1 MPKFPTQTSIQALE
15 IYIKEIQRG
24 NEVRVSSKTNRIYKA
39 NWVDKLI
46 LKIDQKFFDGTQ
58 ASLWRAEAKIS
69 IINKFS
75 DECALV
81 EPKMTI
87 TENSLLKT
95 SLLSDWTNSEFDK
108 KTVDDIKNKFLISV
122 NTNSKT
128 HGNIKI
134 FLENGINP
142 NEYFFKEAIRKG
154 HDFDF
159 AIELSKKANSLK
171 ENLGL
176 PRKYIF
182 HLTYNAQLLQKKHNF
197 SIDEGVNIIQLSDR
211 LVTKHRMNESEALSF
226 AIDLK
231 EPLNSMNLSFDYI
244 SSVAGSIF
252 HKGNISEKTKIS
264 AALAYCQLK
273 KSGKN
278 HKQSISIVEKRINNL
293 NHIELQLPKGCKAEC
308 IHQGAHIRGKLTL
321 TPDEIASCESN
332 LNSLKPD
339 KALIQEK
346 GLTEKFGSMSAQFGK
361 DIRRMN
367 YQFLKNGKTAP
378 EVRQLIPDDKKW
390 NIGTTDQ
397 EKESWIGSFIDYAG
411 GENAANALSA
421 FISQTMFGNIRI
433 ATAASNS
440 KDLSVQFTGQ
450 QGTDNFNFV
459 VDQTE
464 VNKVRKTL
472 VKATQFIN
480 PMKMTSTNLKENA
493 YLPDA
498 PAEFD
503 LISAIGNDQR
513 ATPTAFGTKYECE
526 LEFDT
531 EKLQQQIIDFK
542 IKSVVA
548 EFDLVL
554 DQDNV
559 DSYFKKVEIL

>member
-1 MPKFPTQTSIQALE
+1 MTKIYTQSSIQALE
-15 IYIKEIQRG
+15 IYLKEIQRG

-46 LKIDQKFFDGTQ
+46 LKIDKKVFDGNQ
-58 ASLWRAEAKIS
+58 ASLWRAEAKMAIV
-69 IINKFS
+69 NKFS

-81 EPKMTI
+81 EPEMNVK
-87 TENSLLKT
+87 ENSLIRT
-95 SLLSDWTNSEFDK
+95 SLLSEWNNLEFDK
-108 KTVDDIKNKFLISV
+108 KTVDDIKNKFLQ
-122 NTNSKT
+122 NANYYSKK
-128 HGNIKI
+128 HENIKKI
-134 FLENGINP
+134 LENGINP
-142 NEYFFKEAIRKG
+142 NEYFFKEAIKKSKS
-154 HDFDF
+154 FDF
-159 AIELSKKANSLK
+159 AVELSKKANSLK

-176 PRKYIF
+176 PKNYIF

-197 SIDEGVNIIQLSDR
+197 SIGECVNIIQFSDQ
-211 LVTKHRMNESEALSF
+211 LVTKHRMNESDALSF

-231 EPLNSMNLSFDYI
+231 EPLNSMNLSFDDI
-244 SSVAGSIF
+244 SSVARSIF
-252 HKGNISEKTKIS
+252 HNGSFSEKTKIS

-273 KSGKN
+273 KLDKD
-278 HKQSISIVEKRINNL
+278 HEQSMSIIKKRIDNL
-293 NHIELQLPKGCKAEC
+293 KHIALQLPKGCKAEC
-308 IHQGAHIRGKLTL
+308 IHQGAHIRGKFTL
-321 TPDEIASCESN
+321 TPDEIASCESK

-339 KALIQEK
+339 QALNQEK
-346 GLTEKFGSMSAQFGK
+346 GLTEKFESMSAQFGK

-378 EVRQLIPDDKKW
+378 EVRSLIPNDTKL
-390 NIGTTDQ
+390 NIGSTDQ
-397 EKESWIGSFIDYAG
+397 EKESWIGSFINYAG
-411 GENAANALSA
+411 GENAANVLSA
-421 FISQTMFGNIRI
+421 FISQTMFGDIRTV
-433 ATAASNS
+433 TASSNS

-450 QGTDNFNFV
+450 LGTDNFNFL

-464 VNKVRKTL
+464 VDKVRKTL

-480 PMKMTSTNLKENA
+480 PMKMSSTNLNENA

-498 PAEFD
+498 PTEFD

-513 ATPTAFGTKYECE
+513 ATPTGFGAKYECE

-531 EKLQQQIIDFK
+531 EKLQQQIVDFA
-542 IKSVVA
+542 IKRIVA

-559 DSYFKKVEIL
+559 DRYFEKVEIL

>member
-1 MPKFPTQTSIQALE
+1 MPKFPTQTSSQALE

-24 NEVRVSSKTNRIYKA
+24 NEVRVSRKTNRIYKA
-39 NWVDKLI
+39 NLVDKLI

-58 ASLWRAEAKIS
+58 ASLWRAEAKMS

-81 EPKMTI
+81 QPKMTR
-87 TENSLLKT
+87 TENSLVRT
-95 SLLSDWTNSEFDK
+95 SLFSEWDNSEFDK
-108 KTVDDIKNKFLISV
+108 KTVDDIKDKFLISV

-128 HGNIKI
+128 HENIKKI
-134 FLENGINP
+134 LENDINP
-142 NEYFFKEAIRKG
+142 NEYFFKEAIKKG
-154 HDFDF
+154 KDFDF
-159 AIELSKKANSLK
+159 AVELSKKANSLK
-171 ENLGL
+171 GNLGL
-176 PRKYIF
+176 PKNYIF

-197 SIDEGVNIIQLSDR
+197 SIGECVNIIQCSDR
-211 LVTKHRMNESEALSF
+211 LVTKHRINESEALSF

-231 EPLNSMNLSFDYI
+231 EPLNSMNLSFDDI
-244 SSVAGSIF
+244 SSIARSIF
-252 HKGNISEKTKIS
+252 HNGSFSEKTKIS

-273 KSGKN
+273 NLGKD
-278 HKQSISIVEKRINNL
+278 HEQSMSIIKKRIDNL
-293 NHIELQLPKGCKAEC
+293 KHIALQLPKGCKAEC
-308 IHQGAHIRGKLTL
+308 IHQGAHIRGRFKL
-321 TPDEIASCESN
+321 TPDEIASCESK

-339 KALIQEK
+339 QAINQEK

-378 EVRQLIPDDKKW
+378 EVRSLIPNDTKL
-390 NIGTTDQ
+390 NIGSTDQ
-397 EKESWIGSFIDYAG
+397 EKESWVRSFIDYAG
-411 GENAANALSA
+411 GENAANVLSA
-421 FISQTMFGNIRI
+421 FISQTMFGDIRTV
-433 ATAASNS
+433 TASSNS

-450 QGTDNFNFV
+450 LGTDNFNFL

-480 PMKMTSTNLKENA
+480 PMKMTSTNLNQND

-498 PAEFD
+498 TAEFK

-513 ATPTAFGTKYECE
+513 ATPTAFGAKYECE
-526 LEFDT
+526 LEFDA
-531 EKLQQQIIDFK
+531 EKLQQQIVDFT
-542 IKSVVA
+542 IKRIVA

-559 DSYFKKVEIL
+559 DRYFEK